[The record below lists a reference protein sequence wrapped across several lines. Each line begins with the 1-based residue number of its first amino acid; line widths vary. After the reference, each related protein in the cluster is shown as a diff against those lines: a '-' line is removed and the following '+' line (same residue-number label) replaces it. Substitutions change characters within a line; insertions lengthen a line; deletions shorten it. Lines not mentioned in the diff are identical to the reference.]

1 MPVVVVVVVVDLLH
15 QYSPMVPR
23 TTAITSI
30 NKHRIPKVTAMG
42 RQRGDVAQVT
52 RKPEGTEIKM
62 KKYDKSQSTSVIQFI
77 KIWKILK

>member
-1 MPVVVVVVVVDLLH
+1 MPVVVVVVDL

-23 TTAITSI
+23 TTAITNI

-62 KKYDKSQSTSVIQFI
+62 KKYDKSQGTSVIQFI
-77 KIWKILK
+77 KFQKILK